1 MSVKNPSSKRE
12 ILIDL
17 PPFIYG
23 TTRLGDDNI
32 PFSTRVEIASEAMK
46 SFDWFHTSHT
56 YNNALDVLRKS
67 FDSDRT
73 QVPKLIVK
81 IGWNEISELRDV
93 IYQNINPLGVDK
105 INIGQLCLGGNL
117 AADYSNGGKCF
128 EEFQKLKDEGLVERF
143 VVEVF
148 PWTSAPP
155 LKALRAGFSEGIID
169 GYIFYLN
176 PLQRFASN
184 ELWNLLNEKEEP
196 IIAMRTVSGGP
207 VHKLRDIP
215 GFAWKEYLQNRA
227 VEIAPIFEE
236 SGIKSWTEFCVRFAH
251 SFKLVRATVGST
263 ANFEN
268 LIDFAEAVKNI
279 TPLPKEII
287 DKIERLH
294 TQWSDT
300 FDIKAEPW
308 SM

>member
-12 ILIDL
+12 ILSDL

-23 TTRLGDDNI
+23 TTRLGDNNI
-32 PFSTRVEIASEAMK
+32 PFNSRVEIASEAMK

-56 YNNALDVLRKS
+56 YNNALEVLRQS
-67 FDSDRT
+67 FDNDRT

-93 IYQNINPLGVDK
+93 IYQNINPLGIDK

-128 EEFQKLKDEGLVERF
+128 EEFQRLKDEGLVERF

-148 PWTSAPP
+148 PWTSVPP
-155 LKALRAGFSEGIID
+155 LKALREGYSDGIVD

-184 ELWNLLNEKEEP
+184 ELWDLLIEKEEP

-207 VHKLRDIP
+207 VYKLRDIP

-227 VEIAPIFEE
+227 VEIAPIFEK
-236 SGIKSWTEFCVRFAH
+236 SGINNWTEFCMRFAH
-251 SFKLVRATVGST
+251 SFNLVRATVGST
-263 ANFEN
+263 AKSEN
-268 LIDFAEAVKNI
+268 LIEFINAAKAI
-279 TPLPKEII
+279 SPLPKEVI
-287 DKIERLH
+287 DEIKYLH
-294 TQWSDT
+294 TRWSDE